1 MTAQEKFVSDEAYQR
16 YLSALIKGDRAE
28 CARILAEE
36 NRENRPIIPLYEG
49 LFQRSLYRVGELWEM
64 NRISVATEHMAT
76 SITEGFMNQLYSR
89 VISPHRRGKKV
100 IVASA
105 ENEMHQVGAKMAA
118 DVFEMQGW
126 DSLYLGANT
135 PTFELVRFID
145 EVEPDLVGISLS
157 VYFHM
162 GDLEKMLN
170 ALRKRF
176 PNLPVLIGGQAFC
189 HGGGDVVNPYP
200 DVIQVS
206 SLGELKQFILKTD
219 GMDPD
224 SK

>member
-1 MTAQEKFVSDEAYQR
+1 MNQERFVSDEDYQR
-16 YLSALIKGDRAE
+16 YLSALLSGDRGE
-28 CARILAEE
+28 CAQVLDGE
-36 NRENRPIIPLYEG
+36 NRENSPIIPLYEG

-76 SITEGFMNQLYSR
+76 SITEGFMNQFYSR

-118 DVFEMQGW
+118 DVFEMHGW

-145 EVEPDLVGISLS
+145 ETEPDLVGISLS

-162 GDLEKMLN
+162 GDLEGMLN
-170 ALRKRF
+170 VLQKRF
-176 PNLPVLIGGQAFC
+176 PDLPLLIGGQAFR
-189 HGGGDVVNPYP
+189 HGGENVVDPYLG
-200 DVIQVS
+200 VNYIS
-206 SLGELKQFILKTD
+206 SLSALKRFIEEID
-219 GMDPD
+219 GVD
-224 SK
+224 SDL